1 MYRLTVL
8 YFMAKKD
15 VLIIVVKVLIYAL
28 TLVGGYLGISALT
41 SCSSSHNVEVSGVTR
56 IHVTDTTYVKH
67 NGFVRSKNYLPYD

>member
-1 MYRLTVL
+1 
-8 YFMAKKD
+8 MAKKD